1 MTLWFITRR
10 PSKIFKYPTRRFKPC
25 VKSPS
30 GEAREHIC
38 HWCRPGR
45 DHNTENKNAHVST
58 YFRLTSPPAYS
69 VVRTVLGDKK
79 SRFLRFLALLSL
91 NQSFSRSRLISA
103 SCSASLRN
111 APLNALTVD
120 TMLNGTASSMIRL
133 SMLTLLFVPGLER
146 CYWDWLLQHCGAV
159 LGLITNQNTCIRTG
173 TLRNET
179 GQRGHILM

>member
-1 MTLWFITRR
+1 MSTVYVCAELGLTFWQFCVNDSVIHKQTCEQKLEI
-10 PSKIFKYPTRRFKPC
+10 SNTALHKPC

-133 SMLTLLFVPGLER
+133 SMLTLLLVPGLKR
-146 CYWDWLLQHCGAV
+146 CYWDWL
-159 LGLITNQNTCIRTG
+159 
-173 TLRNET
+173 
-179 GQRGHILM
+179 